1 MPIASVV
8 MGKLKKNRH
17 MRKIQFILI
26 FILISIRILGQERL
40 EKLDNYLTNLEKN
53 DSFSGVVIIG
63 QNGEKIYSKVMGFA
77 DRDNHIKLNLNSQF
91 SLSSTSKSFTAVCI
105 MRLVQEGRISD
116 NEKIGKYFPELDY
129 GDKVTI
135 HHLLTHS
142 SGLTDFY
149 NVVGF
154 SYKNVKTCLD
164 IIPYIKNQ
172 KLVFNPGDS
181 VFYSTSGMILL
192 GALIEKVSGQTY
204 QAYVTENILKP
215 LKMDNTSF
223 VNGSEKSIYEDKK
236 GIYSKGYAKDDKGQI
251 VGIPYTDKEKQFIP
265 LSAGGVWSSASDLLK
280 FDNGINK
287 YEILQKKYVD
297 LMQKKYTYTGW
308 PNCYFGY
315 VWVTINSGKEEEAI
329 GIAGNSPRHHSYI
342 YHYKKD
348 NKVIIIMTNYGF
360 VDIFAVGD
368 DIEKIL
374 YK

>member
-1 MPIASVV
+1 
-8 MGKLKKNRH
+8 
-17 MRKIQFILI
+17 MREVKIILI
-26 FILISIRILGQERL
+26 FILISIRVLGQDRL
-40 EKLDNYLTNLEKN
+40 EKLNNYLSELEKS

-63 QNGEKIYSKVMGFA
+63 QNEEKVYSKEIGFA
-77 DRDNHIKLNLNSQF
+77 DRENQIKINLNTQF
-91 SLSSTSKSFTAVCI
+91 CLSSTSKSFTAVCI
-105 MRLVQEGRISD
+105 MRLVQDGKISV
-116 NEKIGKYFPELDY
+116 NEKIGKYFPELEY
-129 GDKVTI
+129 GEKVTI

-149 NVVGF
+149 NIEGF
-154 SYKNVKTCLD
+154 SYKNVKTCMD
-164 IIPYIKNQ
+164 IVPYIKNQ

-192 GALIEKVSGQTY
+192 GALIEKICGQTY
-204 QAYVTENILKP
+204 QDYVTNIILKP

-223 VNGSEKSIYEDKK
+223 VNGSEKFVLDDLN
-236 GIYSKGYAKDDKGQI
+236 GHYSKGYTKNDKGEI
-251 VGIPYTDKEKQFIP
+251 VGIPYTDEEKQFIP
-265 LSAGGVWSSASDLLK
+265 LAAGGVWSSATDLLK
-280 FDNGINK
+280 FDNGFYNYK
-287 YEILQKKYVD
+287 ILKKEFVD
-297 LMQKKYTYTGW
+297 LMIQKYTYTGW